1 MREYIIQQ
9 LRQHS
14 FVRKKQKTWV
24 SALTD
29 EQLYQL
35 FLRLRSGESAKSIA
49 RYVQKSWGIKPNSSI
64 HSISQGVLKFKR
76 RVAHLL
82 LSPPS
87 EVIGSTPTA
96 EFVGT
101 EQVEGT
107 EAIEHIVQLQLER
120 IHRMMDEE
128 EETGVRHGSMSRE
141 IHALT
146 ALTKALMK
154 AKEWDLVHEGNDP
167 VRRRR
172 LERMKRGFEERFRAL
187 VGSMDEEGMQRVLKA
202 SEMFLED
209 AERHAVEAEVGPD
222 GKLQLVKPDESP
234 NDNHTQ

>member
-1 MREYIIQQ
+1 MRQYIIQQ

-87 EVIGSTPTA
+87 EGICSNCSA

-234 NDNHTQ
+234 NDNHTR